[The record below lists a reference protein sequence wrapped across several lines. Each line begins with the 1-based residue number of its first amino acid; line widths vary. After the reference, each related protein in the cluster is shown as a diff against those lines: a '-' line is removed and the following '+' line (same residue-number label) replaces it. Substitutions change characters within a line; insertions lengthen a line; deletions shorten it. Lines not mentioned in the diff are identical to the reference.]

1 MVSGTATAAN
11 NTTEIITSGPSGIGG
26 NGESYYSDISEDGNI
41 ITFRS
46 SATDLIPGITTTGQ
60 QIFTYDRT
68 TQTTTLITTG
78 TSGTGGNGDSSN
90 PSISGNGNIITFY
103 SSATNLLPG
112 ITTTGQ
118 QIFTYDRTTQTTTL
132 ITSGSS
138 GIGGNHASTWPSI
151 SGDGNIIT
159 FQSWATDLIPGITT
173 DSYQIFAYDR
183 TTQTTTLITTG
194 TSGTGG
200 NDGSFHPSISGNGNV
215 IAFQSAA
222 SDLIPGVTITGNF
235 QLFAYDR
242 TTQTTTHITKDGS
255 GSGVGGYSDY
265 VALSND
271 GNIIVFYSYA
281 NDLIPG
287 ITTNGYPQIFA
298 YNRNTQSNSLITRGS
313 LGTGG
318 NGESTTPS
326 IDGNGNLITFSS
338 SATDLIP
345 GITTIGQQIFTYDR
359 TTQTTT
365 LITTGT
371 SGTGGNNL
379 SIRPVISN
387 QGNVITFESRA
398 TDLVPNLTTNGVRQI
413 FAFILR
419 EDPDDGDHNSDPES
433 VPEVQATTFATKTIG
448 MQNTGIPLVGIVLAF
463 LMVIGGFVSTRK
475 KTIRGTPL
483 AGLILAIL
491 MISSGFVSNR
501 KNR

>member
-132 ITSGSS
+132 IT
-138 GIGGNHASTWPSI
+138 
-151 SGDGNIIT
+151 
-159 FQSWATDLIPGITT
+159 
-173 DSYQIFAYDR
+173 
-183 TTQTTTLITTG
+183 
-194 TSGTGG
+194 
-200 NDGSFHPSISGNGNV
+200 
-215 IAFQSAA
+215 
-222 SDLIPGVTITGNF
+222 
-235 QLFAYDR
+235 
-242 TTQTTTHITKDGS
+242 
-255 GSGVGGYSDY
+255 
-265 VALSND
+265 
-271 GNIIVFYSYA
+271 
-281 NDLIPG
+281 
-287 ITTNGYPQIFA
+287 
-298 YNRNTQSNSLITRGS
+298 
-313 LGTGG
+313 
-318 NGESTTPS
+318 
-326 IDGNGNLITFSS
+326 
-338 SATDLIP
+338 
-345 GITTIGQQIFTYDR
+345 
-359 TTQTTT
+359 
-365 LITTGT
+365 TGT

-475 KTIRGTPL
+475 KQ
-483 AGLILAIL
+483 
-491 MISSGFVSNR
+491 
-501 KNR
+501 

>member
-46 SATDLIPGITTTGQ
+46 SATDLIPGITTT
-60 QIFTYDRT
+60 
-68 TQTTTLITTG
+68 
-78 TSGTGGNGDSSN
+78 
-90 PSISGNGNIITFY
+90 
-103 SSATNLLPG
+103 
-112 ITTTGQ
+112 
-118 QIFTYDRTTQTTTL
+118 
-132 ITSGSS
+132 
-138 GIGGNHASTWPSI
+138 
-151 SGDGNIIT
+151 
-159 FQSWATDLIPGITT
+159 
-173 DSYQIFAYDR
+173 
-183 TTQTTTLITTG
+183 
-194 TSGTGG
+194 
-200 NDGSFHPSISGNGNV
+200 
-215 IAFQSAA
+215 
-222 SDLIPGVTITGNF
+222 
-235 QLFAYDR
+235 
-242 TTQTTTHITKDGS
+242 
-255 GSGVGGYSDY
+255 
-265 VALSND
+265 
-271 GNIIVFYSYA
+271 
-281 NDLIPG
+281 
-287 ITTNGYPQIFA
+287 
-298 YNRNTQSNSLITRGS
+298 
-313 LGTGG
+313 
-318 NGESTTPS
+318 
-326 IDGNGNLITFSS
+326 
-338 SATDLIP
+338 
-345 GITTIGQQIFTYDR
+345 GQQIFTYDR

-475 KTIRGTPL
+475 KQ
-483 AGLILAIL
+483 
-491 MISSGFVSNR
+491 
-501 KNR
+501 